1 MENGKIV
8 RIRLEAQDARK
19 NSELVMDMGAD
30 RDEND
35 VYPGGAFIKFPI
47 DQIYESTGTP
57 EVLTMVVSFAG
68 QAISAISLNLCSS
81 WLWEKLTKHKVRK
94 IQIDGLEV
102 QLNDKG
108 EFQRIL
114 AKKITIEE

>member
-1 MENGKIV
+1 
-8 RIRLEAQDARK
+8 
-19 NSELVMDMGAD
+19 MDMGAD

-35 VYPGGAFIKFPI
+35 VYPGGASIDFPL
-47 DQIYESTGTP
+47 DQANESTGVT
-57 EVLTMVVSFAG
+57 EELTMVVSFAV
-68 QAISAISLNLCSS
+68 QAISAISLNLFSN

-94 IQIDGLEV
+94 IQIDGLDV
-102 QLNDKG
+102 RLNDKG